1 MPDSVVV
8 YEGVPVARAVPPLAD
23 AYQSMVA
30 PLDAAAVMVTLPPPH
45 LDVPVADVTVGIAAI
60 VSICRELTASIYN
73 LLVVPTQG
81 SPNVAL
87 LAVSVKLLLPSA
99 AACTTDTEVEEWQVL
114 VVKAPQLPLGVP

>member
-1 MPDSVVV
+1 MPDNVVV
-8 YEGVPVARAVPPLAD
+8 YEGVPVARAVPPLA
-23 AYQSMVA
+23 AGYQSMVA
-30 PLDAAAVMVTLPPPH
+30 PLEAAALMVILPLPH
-45 LDVPVADVTVGIAAI
+45 LDEPVADVTVGMAAM
-60 VSICRELTASIYN
+60 VSICKELTASIYN

-114 VVKAPQLPLGVP
+114 VVKAPQLPFGVP